1 MVKLRETIKKRLGRK
16 KGGLLS
22 KSFVGAL
29 LVVTVILSGCA
40 QEVKETKKEQ
50 AEKTEKKL
58 SGEVKVDGSS
68 TVGPITEAVAE
79 EFQKEN
85 PDVRVTVG
93 ISGTGAGFKKFA
105 NGEIDINN
113 ASRPIKD
120 EEKEACQKN
129 NIRYL
134 ELKVGFDG
142 ITVVVN
148 KENDW
153 CTNLTVEELKKI
165 WEPGSKV
172 QKWSDI
178 RPEWPKEKI
187 VLFGPD
193 TDSGTFDYFTDE
205 IVGEEGK
212 SRSDYTPS
220 ADDNVL
226 VEGVVGEKYA
236 LGYFGFAY
244 YEQNQ
249 DKLKAVK
256 VNGVSPSTDSIR
268 DGSYSPLSRTLY
280 IYINNDSLKREEIF
294 SFLKFYMENATTLVA
309 EVGYVPLTADVYAE
323 QLSKLENVK

>member
-1 MVKLRETIKKRLGRK
+1 MREKLKKRLGRK

-22 KSFVGAL
+22 KSLVGAL
-29 LVVTVILSGCA
+29 LVTTIILTGCA
-40 QEVKETKKEQ
+40 QKATETNKETGKEQ
-50 AEKTEKKL
+50 PEKKL
-58 SGEVKVDGSS
+58 SGEVRIDGSS
-68 TVGPITEAVAE
+68 TVGPIAEAVAE

-120 EEKEACQKN
+120 EEKEACQKS
-129 NIRYL
+129 NIEYL

-153 CTNLTVEELKKI
+153 CTDLTVEELKKI

-178 RPEWPKEKI
+178 RPGWPKEKI

-226 VEGVVGEKYA
+226 VEGVAGEKYA

-244 YEQNQ
+244 YEQNK
-249 DKLKAVK
+249 DKVKAVK

-268 DGSYSPLSRTLY
+268 NGSYSPLSRPLFAYT
-280 IYINNDSLKREEIF
+280 NKASLKKEEIVA
-294 SFLKFYMENATTLVA
+294 FLKFFMENAITLVA

-323 QLSKLENVK
+323 QLSNLENAK